1 MLTPGPDLFLV
12 LRLAARSRRHTL
24 AAIAGEHLCLTGWVL
39 LTALGATALL
49 ARFPW
54 LLGWVQILGALWLLF
69 MAQSL
74 LREFLSRRHL
84 GPPPDIDLE
93 GTMGS
98 AWKAFGQG
106 FFTNLSNPKVLLY
119 FSSILAPLLPVG
131 APWWVVLLVVGLVVG
146 ESLLIFLTIG
156 LTVSTARMRRK
167 LLGISLYI
175 DLVAGVFFTIAGIT
189 LLVMGTSAV
198 LPS

>member
-1 MLTPGPDLFLV
+1 M
-12 LRLAARSRRHTL
+12 
-24 AAIAGEHLCLTGWVL
+24 
-39 LTALGATALL
+39 
-49 ARFPW
+49 
-54 LLGWVQILGALWLLF
+54 
-69 MAQSL
+69 
-74 LREFLSRRHL
+74 
-84 GPPPDIDLE
+84 
-93 GTMGS
+93 
-98 AWKAFGQG
+98 
-106 FFTNLSNPKVLLY
+106 LLY